1 MKFNGYFENGIR
13 CITIET
19 PGKYK
24 DQETTLKVR
33 ISEIPD
39 SVEMKIEYLHTEDS
53 NDVLQET
60 FYSQRKFWDRVSQE
74 IEKLERQKKF
84 YFTDVDNHVHWR
96 VKP

>member
-39 SVEMKIEYLHTEDS
+39 SVEMKIEYLVIGLKS
-53 NDVLQET
+53 A
-60 FYSQRKFWDRVSQE
+60 FSKFRTL
-74 IEKLERQKKF
+74 IK
-84 YFTDVDNHVHWR
+84 
-96 VKP
+96 